1 MVIDPSCLAAA
12 RSASQRACQSAGAWA
27 AAGPATSRPASEIA
41 ARALDLQFALAMDK
55 GKFPNRHAKRSIGS
69 ARRGRVLVGAEG
81 MVVAHLAL
89 GARLL
94 HLRLE
99 IAVDP
104 GILVLE
110 LDLGAALL
118 DAGVG
123 AALVIELEELVAPAV
138 PAQRQIAGAGG
149 AAVEM
154 LVEPLVG
161 RHHDA
166 ARIPIDP
173 PLVVLLH
180 LRPQHRIALARQDD
194 DMRPRPVLVAL
205 LVGADRKFR
214 DMRAHGVAGEVEL
227 HVGRALAALAVVHEL
242 DADRVGDE

>member
-27 AAGPATSRPASEIA
+27 AAGPATSRPASVIA
-41 ARALDLQFALAMDK
+41 ARALDLKPARDK
-55 GKFPNRHAKRSIGS
+55 GEFLNRHTKRSIGS

-123 AALVIELEELVAPAV
+123 ATLVIELEELVAPAV

-205 LVGADRKFR
+205 L
-214 DMRAHGVAGEVEL
+214 
-227 HVGRALAALAVVHEL
+227 
-242 DADRVGDE
+242 